1 MKKKVEQEKNEKSTE
16 DVNDKR
22 DKIGNRIAKLRR
34 EKGLSQIAFSN
45 VIGVSLSSVCMWEQN
60 KREPRRELRDKLC
73 DFFNVDMN
81 YLTGVSP
88 IKNAYQ
94 AKGSLI
100 KIFKL
105 DDNSLDDNNI
115 FDTMTLPEFVVD
127 GDDDFA
133 VVVSKSNVTKFGID
147 NKDLIVFRK
156 TIAVIDD
163 TIQLFEIDGKLAIK
177 KTTIKGN
184 SVYLED
190 DKESTCYPEGRT
202 TLHPLGKFVLL
213 LKR

>member
-1 MKKKVEQEKNEKSTE
+1 
-16 DVNDKR
+16 
-22 DKIGNRIAKLRR
+22 
-34 EKGLSQIAFSN
+34 
-45 VIGVSLSSVCMWEQN
+45 
-60 KREPRRELRDKLC
+60 
-73 DFFNVDMN
+73 
-81 YLTGVSP
+81 
-88 IKNAYQ
+88 
-94 AKGSLI
+94 
-100 KIFKL
+100 
-105 DDNSLDDNNI
+105 
-115 FDTMTLPEFVVD
+115 MTLPEFIVD

-163 TIQLFEIDGKLAIK
+163 TIQLFEIDGKLTIK